1 MSPIIKNP
9 PTKSSGTVP
18 APRLVQL
25 PITRRPGSGPD
36 IERGPMP
43 PPPARRAS
51 QDRRVFQSNGEAGA
65 VEQAEAFLADYVVL
79 PPDVIYAVA
88 CWVAGVH
95 IMDSF
100 DRYPH
105 LSINSPDIRCG
116 KSTLL
121 EVLRT
126 IVPRPLFTANIS
138 PPYLFRSLHAN
149 HNTLLIDEAQ
159 FLARRGNESS
169 SVILELLSAGITK
182 TATVGRC
189 TGKNWDK
196 QTEFNIYSGKVFAM
210 NGTVPGVLADRS
222 LTVYMQRKTP
232 NDACL
237 RLLSRVYEPRGQ
249 AIHDALAAWA
259 EQYGESLGIF
269 YQDVEEFDLGNDRM
283 ADLLRPLQAIAQCEV
298 QHYDL
303 LEAYAKRI
311 ADRDQ
316 EQSLQSQGTRLL
328 AAIRD
333 AFSVQDEKG
342 QVPLFYPTADL
353 LEVLNQDETF
363 KQLNWGKGL
372 GPESLRGLLDT
383 YRDGSGNPISS
394 VRQRG
399 KKQSRGFYREQFV
412 DAWDRY
418 LPPASVGPPTSPTLP
433 ISKTGA
439 KKPA

>member
-1 MSPIIKNP
+1 MSPIMKDAAA
-9 PTKSSGTVP
+9 KSSGNVP
-18 APRLVQL
+18 APRLVPL
-25 PITRRPGSGPD
+25 PVTRKPGSGPD

-65 VEQAEAFLADYVVL
+65 VEQAAAFIADYVVL

-95 IMDSF
+95 VMDYF

-126 IVPRPLFTANIS
+126 IVPRPLFTANLS
-138 PPYLFRSLHAN
+138 PPYLYRSLNVN

-169 SVILELLSAGITK
+169 SLILELLSAGITK
-182 TATVGRC
+182 SATVGRC

-196 QTEFNIYSGKVFAM
+196 QTEFKIYSGKVYAM

-222 LTVYMQRKTP
+222 LTVYMQRKTF

-237 RLLSRVYEPRGQ
+237 RLLSRVVEPRGQ

-259 EQYGESLGIF
+259 EKYGESLGIF
-269 YQDVEEFDLGNDRM
+269 YQDVEEFDIDNDRM
-283 ADLLRPLQAIAQCEV
+283 ADLLRPLQAIAQFEG

-303 LEAYAKRI
+303 LEAYARRI
-311 ADRDQ
+311 TDRDK
-316 EQSLQSQGTRLL
+316 EQSLQSIGTRLL
-328 AAIRD
+328 AAIRE
-333 AFSVQDEKG
+333 AFSVPDVKG
-342 QVPLFYPTADL
+342 HVPLFYPTADL
-353 LEVLNQDETF
+353 LEVINQDETF
-363 KQLNWGKGL
+363 KQLNYGKGL

-383 YRDGSGNPISS
+383 YRDGSGSPISS

-399 KKQSRGFYREQFV
+399 KKQTRGFYREQFV

-418 LPPASVGPPTSPTLP
+418 LPPLPGNPSTSSNPTE
-433 ISKTGA
+433 G
-439 KKPA
+439 